1 MSTKFFYLVI
11 ALVFVIGSAAVLS
24 PQSVRAAGPWYVSN
38 AGDDGNNCLSPATPC
53 ATINGAIGKALNGDT
68 VYVAEGTYTGTGSEV
83 VLIDRSITLSGGWDA
98 AFAAQN
104 GYSIISGQNAR
115 RGVTTNFDTTSTIE
129 RFFLQEGNTVGG
141 GAAGIFNNG
150 TLTINSSSIERN
162 RATTDGGGILNLG
175 SLTINNS
182 SINNNTAGTAGGLAN
197 GANWFGLPAAA
208 NINNSTIS
216 GNFADSR
223 GGGIGNAGN
232 STLNLN
238 NTTVTGNQDIFSPG
252 AGGIYNESGT
262 VTLQNSI
269 LADNDLLAS
278 IPVNCTGI
286 ILSSG
291 FNLIGD
297 TNECSFTPATGDLT
311 NFESNLGSLVGP
323 PGSPKYHPL
332 FAGSPAIDAG
342 NPAGCSD
349 HTGAPLAA
357 DQRGVARVGNCDIGS
372 YEFTPPGL
380 ASTLAVLGGDHQST
394 TTTLAFPD
402 LLQVAALDS
411 LGSPASGVT
420 IDFTAPETGPSGT
433 FSDTGTNTTSS
444 VTDESGLANS
454 TVFTANALEG
464 NYVVTASAPGLTAVE
479 FNLEQITRPLNDNLS
494 NAEIVPSL
502 PFSDSKNIDDATIEP
517 NEPHF
522 CGSTAETRS
531 VWYSFTPTSDVA
543 ISANMFGSSFSD
555 ASLTVWALFGSGYNG
570 LSFVNRTCFGGSLIF
585 NAQAGTTYYFQAESY
600 ASGGGELQINLEE
613 VPAPSNNNFADAE
626 LVGTL
631 PFSDTVDLTA
641 ATNEPDEPQT
651 CQLMTKTV
659 WYALRPTETMS
670 VRVTVQGFMNIY
682 RATGDGISNLQH
694 LHCKRPDGSP
704 TAFRAEAGETYY
716 IQAGAQFSGQQLQI
730 DLQQAFPPAND
741 LFASAQEITS
751 LPFDTTIDLTDTG
764 LEQGEPQ
771 VCFGM
776 DRTAWYSIVPA
787 ETMSIRV
794 TVQGLT
800 NVYRAVGDGI
810 SNLQHVQC
818 GTFDGS
824 PTTFLAE
831 ANETYYIQ
839 VGPQFSGQVVRINLQ
854 QVFPPAN
861 DTFANAGEITS
872 LPFSAAP
879 DLTDTGI
886 DPGEPQVCMFLNR
899 TVWYSFAP
907 TETVNVRASTQ
918 GFMNIYRA
926 TGDGIS
932 NLQHM
937 GCLSSENSTSF
948 MAESGQKYYLQ
959 VGPLSGGIGT
969 VHVSLQE
976 VLPPPND
983 GFTNGELITSLPFS
997 VSSNIADASSEPGE
1011 PQNCYTMMQTT
1022 WFTFTSSQTTRL
1034 RADTFGGPFYGNVNL
1049 YQAEGPN
1056 VSDLRFLNCSGPFSS
1071 ITFTAEANQ
1080 TYYFQLGSA
1089 FGSVGTVQFNLAEVP
1104 VISGR
1109 ATDAVTGAPL
1119 PGNAPPYS
1127 YVTLYRVCGDPC
1139 LEYVNAQQAD
1149 GEGRFL
1155 FDGYYYGAPLFA
1167 GTYQIEITAHMYETR
1182 QFGPFEFSGT
1192 SLDLGDIGLNPPAV
1206 IRGRVVS
1213 ELTGNPLPGSS
1224 VTLYRCDESGCNQY
1238 VNSQSADGSG
1248 GFLFNSFYY
1257 GAPLTGGM
1265 YEIEFSANL
1274 HVTRRFGVR
1283 INGGQD
1289 LDLGDVALPPV
1300 PLIGSIRGTL
1310 LDKATGKPISSTFTP
1325 AVNLYR
1331 CYDSNCFEFVASQV
1345 PDSAGRF
1352 RFELDAWGNRIP
1364 AGQYQIV
1371 AFADQYE
1378 QGQTGPFD
1386 VAENMHAAIG
1396 SLRLVS
1402 FPVRFSHVQ
1411 PCAEIP
1417 AAGGECVYSV
1427 RIWNGL
1433 SQDLE
1438 GSAWSMVNGSLP
1450 DTFIGYTEFQ
1460 AKDKKDLDLD
1470 RGESRVVQFRFN
1482 VPANDSSYGTSL
1494 CARAFVGRDG
1504 NPNFNTLGIRQLFCV
1519 YWNAGG
1525 FTIASPEQALAFSQE
1540 NAAVAASG
1548 TELEPNNS
1556 CQTAQDVGEPPYPFT
1571 LSGELDSSSAP
1582 DVDFYRFT
1590 GTPGVSVT
1598 IDLEGQATGMGT
1610 LPDPYLGFFDSNC
1623 NLVTTNDDSN
1633 GTLNSQLVITVPAD
1647 GVFVLGATL
1656 CCDSGFFGGGNGTY
1670 QLTVA
1675 PVQTINSISGL
1686 VADFQTGR
1694 PLRGDAEPFAFVQL
1708 IRCTDTACFYMAGQP
1723 VGSDGRF
1730 RFTRDFNGA
1739 PLPVGNYRLE
1749 LFATQYFFSQAG
1761 PFTVGEGEEFDVGEI
1776 RLTSFPVRFSSV
1788 NACTV
1793 PSNGGTCEF
1802 SVKITNGLPSRLS
1815 GRVWSVVD
1823 GFNLGSP
1830 ANATT
1835 FQTGS
1840 TRDLR
1845 LDPGKSATVRFQFH
1859 VPGSVADGATIC
1871 SRVYV
1876 GQNPDAQY
1884 NTVGLSYVFC
1894 IVKDSTG
1901 FTVLSDLEAQTF
1913 LQSQQILQLNTLQTP
1928 GPSIKKPE

>member
-1 MSTKFFYLVI
+1 MSNKI
-11 ALVFVIGSAAVLS
+11 
-24 PQSVRAAGPWYVSN
+24 VRRF
-38 AGDDGNNCLSPATPC
+38 
-53 ATINGAIGKALNGDT
+53 
-68 VYVAEGTYTGTGSEV
+68 V
-83 VLIDRSITLSGGWDA
+83 VLILVMTM
-98 AFAAQN
+98 
-104 GYSIISGQNAR
+104 
-115 RGVTTNFDTTSTIE
+115 
-129 RFFLQEGNTVGG
+129 TVG
-141 GAAGIFNNG
+141 A
-150 TLTINSSSIERN
+150 
-162 RATTDGGGILNLG
+162 
-175 SLTINNS
+175 
-182 SINNNTAGTAGGLAN
+182 
-197 GANWFGLPAAA
+197 
-208 NINNSTIS
+208 
-216 GNFADSR
+216 
-223 GGGIGNAGN
+223 
-232 STLNLN
+232 
-238 NTTVTGNQDIFSPG
+238 
-252 AGGIYNESGT
+252 Y
-262 VTLQNSI
+262 
-269 LADNDLLAS
+269 
-278 IPVNCTGI
+278 
-286 ILSSG
+286 
-291 FNLIGD
+291 
-297 TNECSFTPATGDLT
+297 
-311 NFESNLGSLVGP
+311 
-323 PGSPKYHPL
+323 
-332 FAGSPAIDAG
+332 SPAMA
-342 NPAGCSD
+342 
-349 HTGAPLAA
+349 APPSN
-357 DQRGVARVGNCDIGS
+357 D
-372 YEFTPPGL
+372 
-380 ASTLAVLGGDHQST
+380 
-394 TTTLAFPD
+394 
-402 LLQVAALDS
+402 
-411 LGSPASGVT
+411 
-420 IDFTAPETGPSGT
+420 DFV
-433 FSDTGTNTTSS
+433 N
-444 VTDESGLANS
+444 
-454 TVFTANALEG
+454 ANA
-464 NYVVTASAPGLTAVE
+464 
-479 FNLEQITRPLNDNLS
+479 I
-494 NAEIVPSL
+494 PSL
-502 PFSDSKNIDDATIEP
+502 PFSAPIDITEATFEP
-517 NEPHF
+517 SEPQDCVF
-522 CGSTAETRS
+522 SSQKT
-531 VWYSFTPTSDVA
+531 VWYAYTPAVDMYIRMSMEASAMSSNVNVYRSD
-543 ISANMFGSSFSD
+543 GP
-555 ASLTVWALFGSGYNG
+555 G
-570 LSFVNRTCFGGSLIF
+570 FGGLFFWACAQNSSLPPVF
-585 NAQAGTTYYFQAESY
+585 PVQAGTTYYFQVGSLLD
-600 ASGGGELQINLEE
+600 GVVQLDLEE
-613 VPAPSNNNFADAE
+613 VPPPANDFFADAVTISALPFNDVVDVGAATRE
-626 LVGTL
+626 TDEPQQCAGTYETVWYSFTPSETILVKADADGSTWSPNINVYRADGPGFAGLASVTCTRYHSGVFLAEAGVTYLLQAGVQDPTPAVLNINLVQVIPPVNDDFADVEILTTLPPNLSVDLSGAGVEPGEPMGCNSSERSAWYSFTPAETIGLRIDTFNNNLFANVHVYSSNGPGFEGLSLMGCVFSGGSNAFTFQAGQVYFIQILGGAGILQVNLTQVILPPNDSFSNADTIDQL
-631 PFSDTVDLTA
+631 PFSASVDLTA
-641 ATNEPDEPQT
+641 ATIEPSEPQPCYFMDKSIWYKFTPDEDMVLQADTQGSTINNRNIAVYQSSGPGITDLSFLKCSIFSIDTATFTAQAGQTYYFQVGNAFGDSGVVQFNLQRLEPPSNDDLANAEPVNSLPFSSSVNNSAGSLEPDEPQS
-651 CQLMTKTV
+651 CGL
-659 WYALRPTETMS
+659 TM
-670 VRVTVQGFMNIY
+670 GN
-682 RATGDGISNLQH
+682 
-694 LHCKRPDGSP
+694 
-704 TAFRAEAGETYY
+704 
-716 IQAGAQFSGQQLQI
+716 
-730 DLQQAFPPAND
+730 
-741 LFASAQEITS
+741 
-751 LPFDTTIDLTDTG
+751 
-764 LEQGEPQ
+764 
-771 VCFGM
+771 
-776 DRTAWYSIVPA
+776 TAWYSFSPD
-787 ETMSIRV
+787 ETMTVRAASHGQVIGSVLAVYSSTGQSFTDLQFIRC
-794 TVQGLT
+794 T
-800 NVYRAVGDGI
+800 NI
-810 SNLQHVQC
+810 
-818 GTFDGS
+818 GS
-824 PTTFLAE
+824 STTFLAE
-831 ANETYYIQ
+831 AGQNYYLQVGGVFGESGLLFVDLEQLSPPANDNYADAEPFTDVPFSSTVDITDAWNEPSEPQYCYFMNRTAWYEFTPSETMTIRGTTDGSIIAANLNIYEQTGSSMIDLIFRGCSSSSGGVNFLAEAGKTYYLQAGDRFNQEGAIQ
-839 VGPQFSGQVVRINLQ
+839 INLQ

-861 DTFANAGEITS
+861 DSFANAEDIDQ
-872 LPFSAAP
+872 LPFTALP
-879 DLTDTGI
+879 DITNAIT
-886 DPGEPQVCMFLNR
+886 EPNEGQFCYTMER
-899 TVWYSFAP
+899 TVWYRFAP
-907 TETVNVRASTQ
+907 DETVRVRADTQ
-918 GFMNIYRA
+918 GGFYYGNVNIYRA
-926 TGDGIS
+926 AGPGIS
-932 NLQHM
+932 ELQ
-937 GCLSSENSTSF
+937 S
-948 MAESGQKYYLQ
+948 
-959 VGPLSGGIGT
+959 
-969 VHVSLQE
+969 
-976 VLPPPND
+976 
-983 GFTNGELITSLPFS
+983 
-997 VSSNIADASSEPGE
+997 
-1011 PQNCYTMMQTT
+1011 
-1022 WFTFTSSQTTRL
+1022 
-1034 RADTFGGPFYGNVNL
+1034 
-1049 YQAEGPN
+1049 
-1056 VSDLRFLNCSGPFSS
+1056 LNCSGPFSAP
-1071 ITFTAEANQ
+1071 TFTAEAGEV
-1080 TYYFQLGSA
+1080 YYFQVGTA
-1089 FGSVGTVQFNLAEVP
+1089 FGDIGPVRLNLTEVET
-1104 VISGR
+1104 ISGR
-1109 ATDAVTGAPL
+1109 ATDAITGAPL

-1155 FDGYYYGAPLFA
+1155 FEGYYYGAPLFA
-1167 GTYQIEITAHMYETR
+1167 GTYRIEITAHMYETR

-1289 LDLGDVALPPV
+1289 LDLGDVTLPPV

-1504 NPNFNTLGIRQLFCV
+1504 NPNFNTLGIRQMFCV

-1670 QLTVA
+1670 QLTVT

-1686 VADFQTGR
+1686 VADLQTGR

-1815 GRVWSVVD
+1815 GRVWSVID

-1845 LDPGKSATVRFQFH
+1845 LDPGKSATVRFEFR

-1894 IVKDSTG
+1894 IVKGSTG